1 MWMRGMLLEGAAA
14 MMSVDVVEAVD
25 VESPIPSMTTQI
37 MAS

>member
-1 MWMRGMLLEGAAA
+1 MLLEGAAA

-25 VESPIPSMTTQI
+25 VGPPIPTTTTQI